1 MAAAQ
6 MIGVNFGDPS
16 MYSGA
21 SFIPDGDYCM
31 TFDAVL
37 HTAVDKNT
45 GVARG
50 KARLGVM
57 VNFYPLSN
65 LTEEGKLQQFYSMGS
80 KAHESFAPNPE
91 TGKGFVPV
99 PGAKGGSFND
109 KTNWMMFLNSLWQ
122 SGMPVEVLSN
132 DFSTIDGVWG
142 HVTNVDEPAERA
154 SFKSNTAEIQQEERK
169 PGKVAVVSLIL
180 EGGAPWEGG
189 GGFEAPAAAP
199 PVQAP
204 PVRPGPK
211 PVTAAP
217 AAVAPK
223 PGPRPVAAGP
233 RPVAAAPAP
242 PPSNALAEQD
252 LRSHAITGISDVLTK
267 KPNGLPRLL
276 LRNETVK
283 YFDTNGASTTGAAV
297 IAAYFEPSGADALQ
311 SLLGEMGYFV
321 DGAQVKLLPS

>member
-109 KTNWMMFLNSLWQ
+109 KTNWMMLLNSLWQ

-132 DFSTIDGVWG
+132 DFTTIDGVWA

-154 SFKSNTAEIQQEERK
+154 TYKSNTAEIQQEERK

-189 GGFEAPAAAP
+189 GGFEAPAATP

-204 PVRPGPK
+204 PVRPGPR
-211 PVTAAP
+211 PVP
-217 AAVAPK
+217 AVAPVAAT
-223 PGPRPVAAGP
+223 RPAGP
-233 RPVAAAPAP
+233 RPVVAAPRTAPAPAP
-242 PPSNALAEQD
+242 PPASAQTEQD
-252 LRSHAITGISDVLTK
+252 LRTEAITSISDVLTK

-283 YFDTNGASTTGAAV
+283 YFDVNGKSTVGAAV